1 MFDSLV
7 AVLEHPGVGC
17 RAAAERAPSP
27 AGGRWDF
34 GQGRGWEQRFEAGGR
49 DQTSLP
55 SPGPTSCAFLGPE
68 IPFQMDNSIVSGEK
82 SPLVRIR
89 NGAFGD

>member
-1 MFDSLV
+1 M
-7 AVLEHPGVGC
+7 AVLGCGGVDAGQQQSCTLTCREEVGFWPGKGLE
-17 RAAAERAPSP
+17 AAV
-27 AGGRWDF
+27 W
-34 GQGRGWEQRFEAGGR
+34 GWGEG
-49 DQTSLP
+49 QTSLP

-89 NGAFGD
+89 NRAFGD

>member
-1 MFDSLV
+1 MQGSS
-7 AVLEHPGVGC
+7 
-17 RAAAERAPSP
+17 RAAPSP
-27 AGGRWDF
+27 AGRRWDF
-34 GQGRGWEQRFEAGGR
+34 GQGRGWKQRFGAGGR
-49 DQTSLP
+49 GQTSLP

-89 NGAFGD
+89 NRAFGD